1 MFCVIQEI
9 QTKKP
14 NKHGYP
20 KELKS
25 DFTESNILGR
35 YAWHYY
41 SEERFERPIMKAYR
55 ISIHESYRE
64 DGKVKK
70 KQFYICTADYYELAD
85 GYFTLYDWGDHR
97 IEKAA
102 DTLKM
107 DPDEIY
113 DIIQEKLKPLID
125 RIQNEF
131 ALTEEFMTHAE
142 HEKITTIYAAKK
154 AKFNEKYQTTNREY
168 DECYDV
174 YGNLWNPERLK
185 EIKEELKAKKEY
197 EHQSY
202 EQSRGYYD
210 DFFRNYSKSGSS
222 YIGSDCG
229 NYTEEEHD
237 ALRKFYRVLSKK
249 FHPDSNPDVD
259 TSEEMKLLNKLKQ
272 DWGV

>member
-25 DFTESNILGR
+25 DFTESSILGR

-85 GYFTLYDWGDHR
+85 GYFTLYDWGGQR

-102 DTLKM
+102 DALKI

-113 DIIQEKLKPLID
+113 DIIQEKLKTLID
-125 RIQNEF
+125 SIQDEF
-131 ALTEEFMTHAE
+131 SQTEEFKTHAE
-142 HEKITTIYAAKK
+142 HEEITTIYAAKK
-154 AKFNEKYQTTNREY
+154 VKFNEKYQTSNREY

-197 EHQSY
+197 ERQSY

-210 DFFRNYSKSGSS
+210 DFFRNYGKSGGS
-222 YIGSDCG
+222 YIGSSCG
-229 NYTEEEHD
+229 NYTEEEQD
-237 ALRKFYRVLSKK
+237 ALHKFYRVLSKK

>member
-25 DFTESNILGR
+25 DFTESSILGR

-85 GYFTLYDWGDHR
+85 GYFNLYDWGVHR

-102 DTLKM
+102 DALKI

-113 DIIQEKLKPLID
+113 DIIWEKLKPLID
-125 RIQNEF
+125 SIQDEF
-131 ALTEEFMTHAE
+131 SQTEEFKTHAE
-142 HEKITTIYAAKK
+142 HEEITTIYAAKK
-154 AKFNEKYQTTNREY
+154 VKFNEKYQTSNREY

-197 EHQSY
+197 ERQSY

-210 DFFRNYSKSGSS
+210 DFFRNYGKSGGS
-222 YIGSDCG
+222 YIGSSCG
-229 NYTEEEHD
+229 NYTEEEQD
-237 ALRKFYRVLSKK
+237 ALHKFYRVLSKK